1 MMKLTICSLLILL
14 EATHGFAPA
23 AANHRAAFGVVSKT
37 ATYAA
42 AGEGDEGGDAPDS
55 GGSDLA
61 AELFK
66 MAKERNIELEDD
78 DLDDEEDWD
87 DDEDLDDDEA
97 KDLNLTDKQID
108 KEVNERL
115 LETAGGFVE
124 FMKPPSED
132 DDDTTTTNDDGS
144 EKELLET
151 KKPKEYKPPTK
162 VPDAELT
169 AGEVVEL
176 VLSALANNDV
186 PSKNK
191 GIEILFGYSSEN
203 SQIKQM
209 DDLTPDEYFGYLQ
222 EGDYKVVFENM
233 GVRIDKG
240 EYSGDGSKAFYTARI
255 QTGPKDFIPVNFILS
270 TGGQNDSDVWMIDS
284 MLIRPPGMRRNRRR

>member
-1 MMKLTICSLLILL
+1 MRLTLCSLLLLL
-14 EATHGFAPA
+14 EAAHGFAPA
-23 AANHRAAFGVVSKT
+23 SPLARATFITHSSSKLC
-37 ATYAA
+37 ASADDD
-42 AGEGDEGGDAPDS
+42 GDSTPAE

-66 MAKERNIELEDD
+66 MAKERNIALEDD
-78 DLDDEEDWD
+78 DMDDDEEDEWDDEEELDDEE
-87 DDEDLDDDEA
+87 A
-97 KDLNLTDKQID
+97 KDLTLTDKQID
-108 KEVNERL
+108 EEVNERL

-124 FMKPPSED
+124 LLKPPSDED
-132 DDDTTTTNDDGS
+132 DEE
-144 EKELLET
+144 EKVEIEE
-151 KKPKEYKPPTK
+151 KKPKEYKVPAK
-162 VPDAELT
+162 IPDAELT

-186 PSKNK
+186 GGKNK
-191 GIEILFGYSSEN
+191 GIDILFGYSSEN

-209 DDLTPDEYFGYLQ
+209 DDLTPDEYVGYLQ
-222 EGDYKVVFENM
+222 EGDYKVVFENQ

-240 EYSGDGSKAFYTARI
+240 EYSGDGAKAFYTARI

-270 TGGQNDSDVWMIDS
+270 TGGQNDDDVWLIDS

>member
-1 MMKLTICSLLILL
+1 MKLTLCTLLLL
-14 EATHGFAPA
+14 LDATHGFAPA
-23 AANHRAAFGVVSKT
+23 AHRSAFVAVSKT
-37 ATYAA
+37 ARYAA
-42 AGEGDEGGDAPDS
+42 AGEGEGDDS

-108 KEVNERL
+108 KEVTERL

-132 DDDTTTTNDDGS
+132 DDDATTEDDS
-144 EKELLET
+144 EKELLEP
-151 KKPKEYKPPTK
+151 KKAKEYKPPTK

-186 PSKNK
+186 PTKNK

-209 DDLTPDEYFGYLQ
+209 DDLTPDEYVGYLQ